1 MNILLIILGLSII
14 ILLGMLFYR
23 NYELKSGKD
32 IIPNKIRVKG
42 SEKVLDLIFFVT
54 KNFIEIRT
62 KVIKFWKE
70 LPDKTHLFLH
80 DIWIKTYPKIDAYFH
95 RLKGRKHFFRKDD

>member
-1 MNILLIILGLSII
+1 MNILLIILGSSFIV
-14 ILLGMLFYR
+14 LLGMILYR
-23 NYELKSGKD
+23 NHELKTGKD
-32 IIPNKIRVKG
+32 LIPEKIRNTG
-42 SEKVLDLIFFVT
+42 SKKILDLALFFK
-54 KNFIEIRT
+54 KNFIEM
-62 KVIKFWKE
+62 KIKTVKFVKE